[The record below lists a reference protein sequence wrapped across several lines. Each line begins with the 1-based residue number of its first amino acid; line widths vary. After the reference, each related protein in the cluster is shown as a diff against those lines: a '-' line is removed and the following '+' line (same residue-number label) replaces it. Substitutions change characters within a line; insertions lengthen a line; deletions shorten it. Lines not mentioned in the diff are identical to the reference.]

1 MADWVSLRDFARRR
15 GVSLTAVQKAIA
27 SGRVTAVRR
36 NDAGRLTAIDADLA
50 AEQWNERT
58 DPELALRTG
67 TVVPPPNEIPK
78 RETGATGVDEAP
90 AGGQAPADAGGQLP
104 VGAESRSPRVPPH
117 GGDDDEASPDRGAE
131 SDNFHRD
138 RAENERIKRI
148 NGELDLAERLKR
160 LGKVEE
166 FRRAGLEAA
175 MQTQDALMRLPER
188 LAPLLAAET
197 DPVRCH
203 ALLAREIRV
212 VLDGL
217 AERAR
222 QLAAA

>member
-1 MADWVSLRDFARRR
+1 MADWVSLREFARRR
-15 GVSLTAVQKAIA
+15 DVTLRAVQVAIA

-36 NDAGRLTAIDADLA
+36 NDAGRLTAIDADEA
-50 AEQWNERT
+50 ARQWNANT

-67 TVVPPPNEIPK
+67 TVVPPPNETPK
-78 RETGATGVDEAP
+78 REESATGMSA
-90 AGGQAPADAGGQLP
+90 APADPRRLGA
-104 VGAESRSPRVPPH
+104 VGADAPLPDAQQPS
-117 GGDDDEASPDRGAE
+117 GDEGASPERGSE
-131 SDNFHRD
+131 SDSFHRD

-160 LGKVEE
+160 LGKVED

-175 MQTQDALMRLPER
+175 MQAQDALMRLPER

>member
-1 MADWVSLRDFARRR
+1 MADWVSLREFSRRR
-15 GVSLTAVQKAIA
+15 GVTLQAVQKAIA
-27 SGRVTAVRR
+27 TGRVTAVHRT
-36 NDAGRLTAIDADLA
+36 DAGRLTAIDADQA
-50 AEQWNERT
+50 TQQWNANT

-67 TVVPPPNEIPK
+67 TVVPPPDEIPK
-78 RETGATGVDEAP
+78 RATGATGVNDAP
-90 AGGQAPADAGGQLP
+90 AGGQAPADAGGQLQ
-104 VGAESRSPRVPPH
+104 VGAEFKSPRVPSD
-117 GGDDDEASPDRGAE
+117 GSGDEEASPDRGKD
-131 SDNFHRD
+131 SDSFHRD

-175 MQTQDALMRLPER
+175 MQAQDALMRLPER

-197 DPVRCH
+197 DPVRVH

-217 AERAR
+217 SERSR

>member
-1 MADWVSLRDFARRR
+1 MADWVSLREFARRR
-15 GVSLTAVQKAIA
+15 GVTLRAVQVAIG
-27 SGRVTAVRR
+27 SRRVTAVRR
-36 NDAGRLTAIDADLA
+36 NDGGRLVAIDADEA
-50 AEQWNERT
+50 TRQWNANT

-67 TVVPPPNEIPK
+67 TVVPPPDEKPK
-78 RETGATGVDEAP
+78 RSDGATGGSAAP
-90 AGGQAPADAGGQLP
+90 AGSGQLEF
-104 VGAESRSPRVPPH
+104 VGAAASLPEAQNSE
-117 GGDDDEASPDRGAE
+117 DDDEPSPQRGAD
-131 SDNFHRD
+131 SDSFHRD

-148 NGELDLAERLKR
+148 NGELDLAERLKT
-160 LGKVEE
+160 LGKVDE

-203 ALLAREIRV
+203 ALLAREIRH

-217 AERAR
+217 AERSR